1 MLVTESSP
9 EELGRSSHD
18 TMDLCGVGEEEKNFV
33 VLEKKRRRGTSGDGS
48 SGGRDI
54 LVAGEK
60 AKVDLVVVDQMQ
72 TYNASYRVPMCIV
85 VDQSVN

>member
-1 MLVTESSP
+1 MTNLAGNRVVSRRAREIIPRHHGS
-9 EELGRSSHD
+9 G
-18 TMDLCGVGEEEKNFV
+18 EEKNFV